1 MLAVKG
7 IYQNGRVTL
16 NEALP
21 MKSSE
26 VIVIF
31 PDNEMKK
38 DRKELSLEKKE
49 ELFEEFSGSVERMI
63 NEKEERLGALRE
75 KYESAD

>member
-7 IYQNGRVTL
+7 IYKNGRVTL
-16 NEALP
+16 NEILP

-31 PDNEMKK
+31 PDNEIKK
-38 DRKELSLEKKE
+38 DREQLSLDKRE

-75 KYESAD
+75 KYESTD